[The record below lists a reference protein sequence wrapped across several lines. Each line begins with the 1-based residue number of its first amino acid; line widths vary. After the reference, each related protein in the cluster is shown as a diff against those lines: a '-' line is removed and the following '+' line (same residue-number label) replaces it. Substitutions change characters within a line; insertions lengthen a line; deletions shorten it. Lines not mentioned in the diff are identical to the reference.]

1 MTHEEI
7 EKKAYEAY
15 PKFGDDAK
23 DLAMGQVR
31 ERNGYIKCAEEYE
44 SLPKIHGFVARNKK
58 PNELIFVPGKEAPV
72 RMATYWFAGFTWGY
86 AVIPDICPEIT
97 WESEPVEVELLIRK
111 VE

>member
-1 MTHEEI
+1 MTREEI

-44 SLPKIHGFVARNKK
+44 ALPKIHGWLSKD
-58 PNELIFVPGKEAPV
+58 PGDSCVHLSFSNPEFDG
-72 RMATYWFAGFTWGY
+72 TYWNDPQGCGVMFPLPAEDYPFVT
-86 AVIPDICPEIT
+86 T
-97 WESEPVEVELLIRK
+97 KKPVEVEMLIK
-111 VE
+111 VK